1 MMRRSGPIVG
11 RRLTTLALALLVGL
25 AGGLVG
31 PLKGNA
37 LASPLPTN
45 EVAAVRQAGCEF
57 RFGFKA
63 LRDQIP
69 GVVGECIE
77 NERTEANGDTTQ
89 RTTNGQLTWRKADNV
104 TAFTDGNRT
113 WLVGPEGLQDRLN
126 SERFAWEPPAPGTTV
141 VGAAPARPR
150 SAARQPSSGATSPPT
165 AYVYDALDEP
175 PALSSGAWPCL
186 KENPSCS
193 REPWWAQ
200 WNTLQDSKRIQY
212 KFLGPGFVT
221 EYRFA
226 EAVGLL
232 WQWPEGQD
240 LLRAA
245 ADHGVRVMVAPDIPR
260 QAFAGYS
267 TRARA
272 IGFNPQFTETS
283 TWMVASVLA
292 HELKHA
298 MDDWRG
304 ERQGDSFDDCVGREQ
319 EAYKVEARFAK
330 WLHEQQGEF
339 PSPREVRQTLSIDD
353 QRLFVNLYRI
363 AASPNPESLAL
374 EDYRGICTPRRR

>member
-1 MMRRSGPIVG
+1 MMRKSGRRVG

-25 AGGLVG
+25 SSGLVG
-31 PLKGNA
+31 SPRGDAFATPLAVGE
-37 LASPLPTN
+37 STG
-45 EVAAVRQAGCEF
+45 AARQAVCEV
-57 RFGFKA
+57 RLGFKA

-69 GVVGECIE
+69 GVVGECTE
-77 NERTEANGDTTQ
+77 NERTDANGDTVQ
-89 RTTNGQLTWRKADNV
+89 RTTTGQLTWRKADNV
-104 TAFTDGNRT
+104 TAFTDGHRT
-113 WLVGPEGLQDRLN
+113 WLIGPNGLQDRLN
-126 SERFAWEPPAPGTTV
+126 SERFAWEPQAPGTSV
-141 VGAAPARPR
+141 VAAGSRSR
-150 SAARQPSSGATSPPT
+150 SAARQPGGGITGVPT
-165 AYVYDALDEP
+165 AYVYDTLDEP
-175 PALSSGAWPCL
+175 PALGGGVWPCL
-186 KENPSCS
+186 KENPSCT

-200 WNTLQDSKRIQY
+200 WNELQDSKRTQY

-232 WQWPEGQD
+232 WQWPEGKD

-245 ADHGVRVMVAPDIPR
+245 ADHGVRVFVAPDIPR

-267 TRARA
+267 PRARA

-298 MDDWRG
+298 MDDWTG
-304 ERQGDSFDDCVGREQ
+304 ERQGDAFDDCVGREQ
-319 EAYKVEARFAK
+319 EAYKVEARFAR
-330 WLHEQQGEF
+330 WLFEKQGEV
-339 PSPREVRQTLSIDD
+339 PSPRDVRQTLSIDD

-363 AASPNPESLAL
+363 AASDNPESLAL
-374 EDYRGICTPRRR
+374 EDYRGICSPRR